1 MGAGQAA
8 ATLGR
13 QPGRNG
19 GDGVGQ
25 RLDRAGRGLAVVD
38 LLQEGAINT
47 QPELSTVRGTY
58 RAGGASLLVSRPM
71 ARRAAATGP
80 GSAGHEQIPRE
91 RLGFKARDDSQLDRV
106 ARPVATVRIE

>member
-13 QPGRNG
+13 QPGRNV

-58 RAGGASLLVSRPM
+58 RAGGGIAVSQQADGPPGGCDWTGLS
-71 ARRAAATGP
+71 RA
-80 GSAGHEQIPRE
+80 
-91 RLGFKARDDSQLDRV
+91 
-106 ARPVATVRIE
+106 